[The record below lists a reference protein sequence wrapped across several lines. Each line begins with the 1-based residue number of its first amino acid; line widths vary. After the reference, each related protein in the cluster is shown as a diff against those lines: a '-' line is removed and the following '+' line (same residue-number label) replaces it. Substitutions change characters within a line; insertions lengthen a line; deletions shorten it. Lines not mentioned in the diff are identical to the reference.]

1 METPIGIK
9 KPNLKME
16 TKFLNTIHE
25 EDQILL
31 KLEKIEEKLDKL
43 IKIVEKNTEDC
54 EKMSTHID
62 FVENVYSGLKS
73 PLEYIRW
80 KLGYSEEKLPQVKN
94 V

>member
-1 METPIGIK
+1 METPFGIK

-43 IKIVEKNTEDC
+43 MTIVEKNTEDC
-54 EKMSTHID
+54 EKMSSHID

-80 KLGYSEEKLPQVKN
+80 KLGFKEQNLPQVKN
-94 V
+94 Q